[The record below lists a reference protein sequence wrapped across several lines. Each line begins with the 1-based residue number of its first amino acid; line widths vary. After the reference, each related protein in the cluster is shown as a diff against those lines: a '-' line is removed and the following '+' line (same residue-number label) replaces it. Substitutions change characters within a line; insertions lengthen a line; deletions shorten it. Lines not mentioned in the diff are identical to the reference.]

1 VVILVVQCIGL
12 SNAINLGV
20 VAAICA
26 VGVHGDP
33 CGAMHWTVQCIVPQ
47 GSPRTPTARIAA
59 TTPRLIIRILNSVFL
74 KTLKNFKLFSN
85 FNEVQTYSL
94 MMIC

>member
-1 VVILVVQCIGL
+1 MNTNTCTFSHSALYQSRML
-12 SNAINLGV
+12 
-20 VAAICA
+20 
-26 VGVHGDP
+26 
-33 CGAMHWTVQCIVPQ
+33 TVQRIVPQ

-59 TTPRLIIRILNSVFL
+59 TTPRLIVRILNSVFL
-74 KTLKNFKLFSN
+74 KTFKKKFKLFSN

>member
-1 VVILVVQCIGL
+1 MATWVL
-12 SNAINLGV
+12 SGQRQNTGSIPVNNKGS
-20 VAAICA
+20 
-26 VGVHGDP
+26 
-33 CGAMHWTVQCIVPQ
+33 TVQHIAPQ

-59 TTPRLIIRILNSVFL
+59 TTPGLIVRILNSVFF
-74 KTLKNFKLFSN
+74 KRNFKNCKLFGN

>member
-1 VVILVVQCIGL
+1 
-12 SNAINLGV
+12 
-20 VAAICA
+20 VAALRA
-26 VGVHGDP
+26 VGVRGDP
-33 CGAMHWTVQCIVPQ
+33 CSAMQRIAPQ

-59 TTPRLIIRILNSVFL
+59 TSPRLIVWILNSVFL
-74 KTLKNFKLFSN
+74 KTFKNFKLFSN